1 MSWITWRQQMSDKQ
15 TKIMF
20 VDDDL
25 VTGRVMKRNCDNAN
39 YRCSVFQNAQDC
51 LNSFKKTNADIV
63 ITDLRMPGMNGFE
76 LLSELRDIDENV
88 PVLVMTG
95 YSSVENAVE
104 AMKRGATD
112 FIKKPFD
119 FTELKLMLDR
129 TMKGVVLKNEN
140 KLLKRRLVESRNR
153 FNMIGDTEVMR
164 TLFNTIEKVTN
175 VNCNVII
182 TGESGTGKELVARA
196 LHDYSSRKE
205 APFVTVDCGALNE
218 NMLESELF
226 GHEKNAFS
234 GAEQRQQG
242 LMEKASGGTLFLD
255 EICNISD
262 AMQIKLM
269 RTIESNKITRLG
281 SNEAIKV
288 DVRIIAASNRNL
300 EQAVEKGEL
309 RHDFYH
315 RLNVVNISVPTL
327 AERRDDIPALVEQF
341 VQEFAEHYNRD
352 ITGYDKASLKLFCDA
367 SWTGNVRELRNV
379 IERDV
384 ILSEEQTLHWK
395 NIDSRD
401 ETDDSKI
408 NFSDEIFMSL
418 EQLEERYI
426 NHVLECFKGKKTKAA
441 KILGIDKTTL
451 WRKLRRY
458 DITSEDISE

>member
-1 MSWITWRQQMSDKQ
+1 MSDKQ

-20 VDDDL
+20 VDDDI
-25 VTGRVMKRNCDNAN
+25 VTGRVMKRNCDNADFV
-39 YRCSVFQNAQDC
+39 CDVFQSGQDC
-51 LNSFKKTNADIV
+51 LNAFKNSNADIV

-76 LLSELRDIDENV
+76 LLSELRTIDENV

-129 TMKGVVLKNEN
+129 TIKGVRLKTEN
-140 KLLKRRLVESRNR
+140 KLLKRRLGQKRNR
-153 FNMIGDTEVMR
+153 FGMIGETPIMR
-164 TLFNTIEKVTN
+164 SLFNTIEKVTD
-175 VNCNVII
+175 VNCNVIV

-196 LHDYSSRKE
+196 LHDYSSRKD

-242 LMEKASGGTLFLD
+242 LMEQASGGTLFLD

-262 AMQIKLM
+262 VMQIKLM

-281 SNEAIKV
+281 SSDEINS
-288 DVRIIAASNRNL
+288 DVRIIAASTRNL
-300 EQAVEKGEL
+300 DQAVEDGEL

-315 RLNVVNISVPTL
+315 RLNVVNIYVPTL
-327 AERRDDIPALVEQF
+327 DERREDIPALVEQF
-341 VQEFAEHYNRD
+341 VQEFAEQYNRD
-352 ITGYDKASLKLFCDA
+352 IKGYDSASLKLLCDA
-367 SWTGNVRELRNV
+367 PWAGNVRELRNV
-379 IERDV
+379 VERDV
-384 ILSEEQTLHWK
+384 ILSEENTLHW
-395 NIDSRD
+395 NAVEGLDEDS
-401 ETDDSKI
+401 ESNLAI
-408 NFSDEIFMSL
+408 SFSEDNLMSL
-418 EQLEERYI
+418 EQLEEEYI
-426 NHVLECFKGKKTKAA
+426 NHVLRCFKGKKTKAA
-441 KILGIDKTTL
+441 KTLGIDKTTL

-458 DITSEDISE
+458 DITDDAIEEEI

>member
-1 MSWITWRQQMSDKQ
+1 MSDKL

-39 YRCSVFQNAQDC
+39 FSCSVFQNGQDC
-51 LNSFKKTNADIV
+51 LNAFKNSNADIV

-76 LLSELRDIDENV
+76 LLSSLRAIDENI

-129 TMKGVVLKNEN
+129 TMKGVRLKNEN
-140 KLLKRRLVESRNR
+140 KLLKRRLGQKRNR
-153 FNMIGDTEVMR
+153 FGMIGDTPAMR
-164 TLFNTIEKVTN
+164 SLFNTIEKVTD
-175 VNCNVII
+175 VNCNVVIS
-182 TGESGTGKELVARA
+182 GESGTGKELVARA
-196 LHDYSSRKE
+196 LHDYSSRKD
-205 APFVTVDCGALNE
+205 APFVAVDCGALNE

-226 GHEKNAFS
+226 GHEKNAFT

-242 LMEKASGGTLFLD
+242 LMEQASGGTLFLD

-281 SNEAIKV
+281 SSVAINV

-300 EQAVEKGEL
+300 EQAVEHNDL

-315 RLNVVNISVPTL
+315 RLNVVNICVPPL
-327 AERRDDIPALVEQF
+327 AERSEDIPALVEQF
-341 VQEFAEHYNRD
+341 VQEFAELYNRD
-352 ITGYDKASLKLFCDA
+352 IKGFDSTSLGLLCDA
-367 SWTGNVRELRNV
+367 HWAGNIRELRNIV
-379 IERDV
+379 EREV
-384 ILSEEQTLHWK
+384 ILSEDKVLHWRG
-395 NIDSRD
+395 IDGI
-401 ETDDSKI
+401 EMNNDSEQLI
-408 NFSDEIFMSL
+408 NFSDDSFMSL
-418 EQLEERYI
+418 EQLEEEYI
-426 NHVLECFKGKKTKAA
+426 NHVLRCFKGKKTKAA
-441 KILGIDKTTL
+441 KTLGIDKTTL

-458 DITSEDISE
+458 DITEDLAGEDL

>member
-1 MSWITWRQQMSDKQ
+1 MSDKQ

-25 VTGRVMKRNCDNAN
+25 VTGRVMKRNCDNAM
-39 YRCSVFQNAQDC
+39 YSCSVFQHGQDC
-51 LNSFKKTNADIV
+51 LNAFKKSNADIV

-76 LLSELRDIDENV
+76 LLSELREIDENV

-129 TMKGVVLKNEN
+129 TMKSVRLKNEN
-140 KLLKRRLVESRNR
+140 KLLKRRLGKKRNR
-153 FNMIGDTEVMR
+153 FGMVGDTPVMR
-164 TLFNTIEKVTN
+164 SLFNTIDKVTD

-196 LHDYSSRKE
+196 LHDYSSRKD

-226 GHEKNAFS
+226 GHEKNSFS

-242 LMEKASGGTLFLD
+242 LMEQASGGTLFLD

-269 RTIESNKITRLG
+269 RTIESNKITRIG
-281 SNEAIKV
+281 SSDEINV
-288 DVRIIAASNRNL
+288 DIRIIAASNRNL
-300 EQAVEKGEL
+300 EKAVESGEL

-315 RLNVVNISVPTL
+315 RLNVVNIYVPSL
-327 AERRDDIPALVEQF
+327 AERREDIPALVEHF
-341 VQEFAEHYNRD
+341 VQEFSEHYNRD
-352 ITGYDKASLKLFCDA
+352 IKGYDAQSLKHLCDA
-367 SWTGNVRELRNV
+367 PWTGNVRELRNI

-384 ILSEEQTLHWK
+384 ILSEENTLHWQK
-395 NIDSRD
+395 EAGNENED
-401 ETDDSKI
+401 EGTSSF
-408 NFSDEIFMSL
+408 NFSDEDFISL
-418 EQLEERYI
+418 EELEEKYI
-426 NHVLECFKGKKTKAA
+426 NHVLNCFQGKKTKAA
-441 KILGIDKTTL
+441 KTLGIDKTTL

-458 DITSEDISE
+458 DIPEENT

>member
-1 MSWITWRQQMSDKQ
+1 MSDKQ

-20 VDDDL
+20 VDDDI

-39 YRCSVFQNAQDC
+39 FTCEVYQSGQDC
-51 LNSFKKTNADIV
+51 LNAFKNSNADIV

-76 LLSELRDIDENV
+76 LLSELRTIDENV

-129 TMKGVVLKNEN
+129 TIKGVRLKTEN
-140 KLLKRRLVESRNR
+140 KLLKRRLGQKRNR
-153 FNMIGDTEVMR
+153 FGMIGETPIMR
-164 TLFNTIEKVTN
+164 SLFNTIEKVTD

-196 LHDYSSRKE
+196 LHDYSSRKD

-242 LMEKASGGTLFLD
+242 LMEQASGGTLFLD

-262 AMQIKLM
+262 VMQIKLM

-281 SNEAIKV
+281 SSDEINI

-300 EQAVEKGEL
+300 DQAVDNGEL

-315 RLNVVNISVPTL
+315 RLNVVNIYVPTL
-327 AERRDDIPALVEQF
+327 DERREDIPALVEQF
-341 VQEFAEHYNRD
+341 VQEFAEQYNRD
-352 ITGYDKASLKLFCDA
+352 IKGYDSASLKLLCDA
-367 SWTGNVRELRNV
+367 PWAGNVRELRNV
-379 IERDV
+379 VERDV
-384 ILSEEQTLHWK
+384 ILSEENTLHW
-395 NIDSRD
+395 NAVEGLD
-401 ETDDSKI
+401 EGSESNLAI
-408 NFSDEIFMSL
+408 NFSEDNLMSL
-418 EQLEERYI
+418 EQLEEEYI
-426 NHVLECFKGKKTKAA
+426 NHVLRCFKGKKTKAA
-441 KILGIDKTTL
+441 KTLGIDKTTL

-458 DITSEDISE
+458 DITDDAIEEEI

>member
-1 MSWITWRQQMSDKQ
+1 MSDKQ

-20 VDDDL
+20 VDDDV

-39 YRCSVFQNAQDC
+39 FICSVYQNAQDC
-51 LNSFKKTNADIV
+51 LGAFKKSNADIV

-76 LLSELRDIDENV
+76 LLSELRAIDENV

-129 TMKGVVLKNEN
+129 TMKGVRLKNEN
-140 KLLKRRLVESRNR
+140 KLLKRRLGQKRNR
-153 FNMIGDTEVMR
+153 FGMIGETPVMR
-164 TLFNTIEKVTN
+164 SLFNTIEKVTG

-196 LHDYSSRKE
+196 LHDYSSRKD

-226 GHEKNAFS
+226 GHEQNAFS

-242 LMEKASGGTLFLD
+242 LLEQASGGTLFLD

-281 SNEAIKV
+281 SSESINI

-300 EQAVEKGEL
+300 DQAVDNDEL

-315 RLNVVNISVPTL
+315 RLNVVNIYVPTL
-327 AERRDDIPALVEQF
+327 AERREDIPALVDQF
-341 VQEFAEHYNRD
+341 VQEFAEYYNRD
-352 ITGYDKASLKLFCDA
+352 IKGYDSDSLKLLCA
-367 SWTGNVRELRNV
+367 APWAGNIRELRNI
-379 IERDV
+379 IEREV
-384 ILSEEQTLHWK
+384 ILSDDKALSWKGAEGVVGEEEDNL
-395 NIDSRD
+395 SM
-401 ETDDSKI
+401 
-408 NFSDEIFMSL
+408 NFSDDNFMSL
-418 EQLEERYI
+418 EQLEEEYI
-426 NHVLECFKGKKTKAA
+426 NHVLRCFKGKKTKAA
-441 KILGIDKTTL
+441 KTLGIDKTTL

-458 DITSEDISE
+458 DITDEVIEEEI

>member
-1 MSWITWRQQMSDKQ
+1 MSDKQ
-15 TKIMF
+15 TRIMF

-39 YRCSVFQNAQDC
+39 YACTVFQNGHDC
-51 LNSFKKTNADIV
+51 LKAFKKSNADIV

-76 LLSELRDIDENV
+76 LLSELREVDEDV

-129 TMKGVVLKNEN
+129 TMNGVRLKTEN
-140 KLLKRRLVESRNR
+140 KLLKRRLDESRNR
-153 FNMIGDTEVMR
+153 FGMIGDSDIMR
-164 TLFNTIEKVTN
+164 SLFNTVDKVTN

-182 TGESGTGKELVARA
+182 TGESGAGKELVARA
-196 LHDYSSRKE
+196 LHDYSPRKD

-234 GAEQRQQG
+234 GAESRQHG
-242 LMEKASGGTLFLD
+242 LMEQANGGTLFLD

-269 RTIESNKITRLG
+269 RTIESNKISRIG
-281 SNEAIKV
+281 SSDEIKV

-300 EQAVEKGEL
+300 EQAVENEEL

-315 RLNVVNISVPTL
+315 RLNVVNIYVPTL
-327 AERRDDIPALVEQF
+327 AERREDIPLLINHF
-341 VQEFAEHYNRD
+341 VREFAEQYNRD
-352 ITGYDKASLKLFCDA
+352 IKGFDNASMKLLCNA
-367 SWTGNVRELRNV
+367 QWAGNVRELRNV
-379 IERDV
+379 IEREV
-384 ILSEEQTLHWK
+384 ILSDDKLLHWDGTEELE
-395 NIDSRD
+395 NLD
-401 ETDDSKI
+401 TGTTI
-408 NFSDEIFMSL
+408 NFSDEQFMSL
-418 EQLEERYI
+418 DQLEEKYI
-426 NHVLECFKGKKTKAA
+426 NHVLNCFNGKKTKAA
-441 KILGIDKTTL
+441 KTLGIDKTTL

-458 DITSEDISE
+458 DINEA